1 MGDIMKQ
8 ALSIGGIWD
17 IQERMRGFQDTIVY
31 YLVALY
37 GLPDA
42 VAERPRTV
50 EDLAS
55 DLELDYEYLLDLFT
69 YLMSV
74 GLFSQDEDGTITNTA
89 ASEIFRKDDPSQMW
103 YLAQFFA
110 ESVLPAWQNASN
122 ILKTGSNPSR
132 DTFSPATERSDR
144 LTMLF
149 NGGMTA
155 IGLGRDELAAILN
168 AFDFSQFSTVIDI
181 GGGKGDFV
189 QRLYDRG
196 YPNQQVA
203 IFDQPKTETN
213 MITSPGIRRFLG
225 DFLKTIPEG
234 FDLYFWKRVFHDFAD
249 EQVVQLLKLNRD
261 IAPSARVMICEMILK
276 RDGIPS
282 IEKMWTLLMRNVT
295 AGKERTLENWEM
307 IIEMAGYQLVEVVPT
322 ASPMNLIFLEA
333 HL

>member
-1 MGDIMKQ
+1 
-8 ALSIGGIWD
+8 
-17 IQERMRGFQDTIVY
+17 
-31 YLVALY
+31 
-37 GLPDA
+37 
-42 VAERPRTV
+42 
-50 EDLAS
+50 
-55 DLELDYEYLLDLFT
+55 
-69 YLMSV
+69 
-74 GLFSQDEDGTITNTA
+74 
-89 ASEIFRKDDPSQMW
+89 
-103 YLAQFFA
+103 
-110 ESVLPAWQNASN
+110 
-122 ILKTGSNPSR
+122 
-132 DTFSPATERSDR
+132 
-144 LTMLF
+144 
-149 NGGMTA
+149 
-155 IGLGRDELAAILN
+155 
-168 AFDFSQFSTVIDI
+168 
-181 GGGKGDFV
+181 
-189 QRLYDRG
+189 
-196 YPNQQVA
+196 
-203 IFDQPKTETN
+203 